1 MILGRPSSGERV
13 IVFRHKSVDTERHTH
28 RMIKYASSDVELE
41 AIKAIYRLSK
51 RELGFLPDGAF
62 QERFDRRQI
71 LIVVVEG
78 KKTVELRKRRPSAE
92 LGSMVAIYPVEKIPI
107 IYLIEIRT

>member
-1 MILGRPSSGERV
+1 M